1 MRGAGQAAV
10 MVCAVAVPLALV
22 LLGLW
27 WCGYAPAGVL
37 AVASHGA
44 AGGLVRLA
52 LSLEEATPLLLTG
65 LAAAVAFRA
74 GVLNIGAEG
83 QYLVGALALVAVA
96 TRGAGLLAWA
106 PAAGAMA
113 IALGSAAL
121 AGALWALLCTLLDR
135 RRGVPV
141 VLSSILLNFIALA
154 LVGAMVEGPL
164 HDPSTSAP
172 QTALIAD
179 ALHLPVLV
187 AGSKLHLGAPIALGL
202 ALALWL
208 VERASVFG
216 FELRAC
222 GLNPL
227 GARLMGMPV
236 AARQAQAM
244 ALSGALAGLAGGLQL
259 LGVTYFMTS
268 GTASYGYAGVAVALL
283 GRLHPLG
290 VAAAALFF
298 GMLDTAG
305 RNLEKHL
312 AIPHDLGDLLKGLIL
327 LAVLVASVLAERW
340 RRHATAAPAPAP
352 APAGQGAP
360 PAGAD
365 SGSEGAGHA

>member
-1 MRGAGQAAV
+1 MRWLTSAAAAV
-10 MVCAVAVPLALV
+10 GAVAVPVLLV

-27 WCGYAPAGVL
+27 WCGYAPGAVL
-37 AVASHGA
+37 ALAAHGA
-44 AGGLVRLA
+44 VGGTVRTA

-83 QYLVGALALVAVA
+83 QYLIGGLALIALT
-96 TRGAGLLAWA
+96 TRGVALIAWA
-106 PAAGAMA
+106 GSAGAM
-113 IALGSAAL
+113 ILALAAAAA
-121 AGALWALLCTLLDR
+121 AGALWALPCSLLEQ
-135 RRGVPV
+135 RRGVPA

-154 LVGAMVEGPL
+154 AVGALVEGPL
-164 HDPSTSAP
+164 HDPDTSAP
-172 QTALIAD
+172 QSALIPE

-187 AGSKLHLGAPIALGL
+187 AGSKLHLGAPL
-202 ALALWL
+202 ALALALGAWL
-208 VERASVFG
+208 VLSRSAFG
-216 FELRAC
+216 FELRAS

-236 AARQAQAM
+236 AARQAHAM
-244 ALSGALAGLAGGLQL
+244 AISGALAGLAGGMQL

-268 GTASYGYAGVAVALL
+268 STASYGYAGVAVALL

-290 VAAAALFF
+290 VVLAALFF

-327 LAVLVASVLAERW
+327 IAVLVAMVLLERV
-340 RRHATAAPAPAP
+340 RRRAAVAPTALTVPAS
-352 APAGQGAP
+352 
-360 PAGAD
+360 AGAAA
-365 SGSEGAGHA
+365 AGGDHV